1 MKQQNMFYVTLDF
14 GLFSGFLFKRS
25 ELQCLPSYQ
34 EIEFDS
40 LAKIGVKL
48 STILCNVPV
57 CPNFGLLMLSL

>member
-34 EIEFDS
+34 EIEFYS

-48 STILCNVPV
+48 ST
-57 CPNFGLLMLSL
+57 F

>member
-1 MKQQNMFYVTLDF
+1 MKQQNMFCVTLDF
-14 GLFSGFLFKRS
+14 GLFLCYLFKRS
-25 ELQCLPSYQ
+25 KCLPSYQ

-48 STILCNVPV
+48 STFLCNVPV

>member
-25 ELQCLPSYQ
+25 KCLPSYQ
-34 EIEFDS
+34 EIEFYS

-48 STILCNVPV
+48 ST
-57 CPNFGLLMLSL
+57 F